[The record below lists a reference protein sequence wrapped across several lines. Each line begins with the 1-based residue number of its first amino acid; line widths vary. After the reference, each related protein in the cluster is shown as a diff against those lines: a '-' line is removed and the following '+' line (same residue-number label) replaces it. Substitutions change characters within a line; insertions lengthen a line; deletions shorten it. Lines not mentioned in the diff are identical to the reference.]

1 MKTESKYTLL
11 RITQKGLKTK
21 ELKVG
26 RVGLKRAK
34 EVFKIEAEAV
44 ADLANKLDHNFT
56 QAVDEISN
64 CKGRIVVTGMGKA
77 GIIGQ
82 KISATLSSL
91 GTPSVWLHSAE
102 AVHGDLGRVTKEDI
116 VIALSNSGE
125 TEETKSLIPVLKKI
139 GAKIIAI
146 TGNKNSSLAKFSNLV
161 LDVSV
166 KKEACPL
173 GLAPTSSTTAMLAMG
188 DALAVCLVEK
198 KGFKE
203 KDFALFHPGGALGRK
218 LLLKVDDIMRKG
230 KDNPIVNEEAIVK
243 DVLYAITEA
252 RAGSASVVNKSG
264 KLSGIFTD
272 GDLRR
277 HLETDADLSRRKVKE
292 VMTKNPVTI
301 RPEKL
306 AVEALRILEERKIDE
321 LPVVDEKGRPAGL
334 LDVQDVLRAG
344 LV

>member
-1 MKTESKYTLL
+1 M
-11 RITQKGLKTK
+11 II
-21 ELKVG
+21 
-26 RVGLKRAK
+26 KRAK
-34 EVFKIEAEAV
+34 EVFRLEAEAV
-44 ADLANKLDHNFT
+44 RALANKLDHNFV
-56 QAVDEISN
+56 QAVEAISN
-64 CKGRIVVTGMGKA
+64 CKGRVVVTGMGKA

-82 KISATLSSL
+82 KISATLASL
-91 GTPSVWLHSAE
+91 GTPSIWLHSAE
-102 AVHGDLGRVTKEDI
+102 AVHGDLGRVTKNDI

-188 DALAVCLVEK
+188 DALAVCLVKE

-277 HLETDADLSRRKVKE
+277 HLETDANLSRRKVKE

-301 RPEKL
+301 LPEKL

-321 LPVVDEKGRPAGL
+321 LPVVDKKGRPAGL

>member
-1 MKTESKYTLL
+1 M
-11 RITQKGLKTK
+11 II
-21 ELKVG
+21 
-26 RVGLKRAK
+26 KRAK
-34 EVFKIEAEAV
+34 EVFRLEAEAV
-44 ADLANKLDHNFT
+44 SALAKKLDDNFVK
-56 QAVDEISN
+56 AVEAISN
-64 CKGRIVVTGMGKA
+64 CRGRVVVTGMGKA

-82 KISATLSSL
+82 KISATLASL
-91 GTPSVWLHSAE
+91 GTPSIWLHSAE

-139 GAKIIAI
+139 GAKIIAV

-166 KKEACPL
+166 KKEAC
-173 GLAPTSSTTAMLAMG
+173 PTSSTTAMLAMG

-277 HLETDADLSRRKVKE
+277 HLETDANLSRRKVKE

-301 RPEKL
+301 LPEKL

-321 LPVVDEKGRPAGL
+321 LPVVDKKGRPAGL

>member
-1 MKTESKYTLL
+1 M
-11 RITQKGLKTK
+11 II
-21 ELKVG
+21 
-26 RVGLKRAK
+26 KRAK
-34 EVFKIEAEAV
+34 EVFRLEAEAV
-44 ADLANKLDHNFT
+44 SALAKKLDDNFVK
-56 QAVDEISN
+56 AVEAISN
-64 CKGRIVVTGMGKA
+64 CRGRVVVTGMGKA

-82 KISATLSSL
+82 KISATLASL
-91 GTPSVWLHSAE
+91 GTPSIWLHSAE

-139 GAKIIAI
+139 GAKIIAV

-277 HLETDADLSRRKVKE
+277 TLEKKLDFNTTLVSTVMSKTPRTVSPDA
-292 VMTKNPVTI
+292 
-301 RPEKL
+301 L
-306 AVEALRILEERKIDE
+306 AVEAVQMMEQYNITQLLVIDANKKV
-321 LPVVDEKGRPAGL
+321 LGALNMHDL
-334 LDVQDVLRAG
+334 LKAKVI
-344 LV
+344 

>member
-1 MKTESKYTLL
+1 M
-11 RITQKGLKTK
+11 I
-21 ELKVG
+21 
-26 RVGLKRAK
+26 LKRAK
-34 EVFKIEAEAV
+34 EVFRLEAQAV
-44 ADLANKLDHNFT
+44 SALADKLDNNFIR
-56 QAVDEISN
+56 AVEALYN
-64 CKGRIVVTGMGKA
+64 CKGRVVLTGMGKA

-102 AVHGDLGRVTKEDI
+102 AIHGDLGRVTKDDI

-125 TEETKSLIPVLKKI
+125 TEETKSLVPILKKI
-139 GAKIIAI
+139 GTEIIAI
-146 TGNKNSSLAKFSNLV
+146 TGNRQSTLAKHSDIV

-188 DALAVCLVEK
+188 DALAVCLVDK

-203 KDFALFHPGGALGRK
+203 KDFALYHPGGALGKK
-218 LLLKVDDIMRKG
+218 LLLKVEDIMRKG
-230 KDNPIVNEEAIVK
+230 KSNPIVSEDLIVK

-252 RAGSASVVNKSG
+252 RAGAASVVNKMG
-264 KLSGIFTD
+264 KLTGIFTD

-277 HLETDADLSRRKVKE
+277 HLETDSNLAQKRVKE
-292 VMTKNPVTI
+292 VMTKNPVSI
-301 RPEKL
+301 QPERL
-306 AVEALRILEERKIDE
+306 AVEALRILEEKKIDE
-321 LPVVDEKGRPAGL
+321 LPVVDKNGKPAGM

>member
-1 MKTESKYTLL
+1 M
-11 RITQKGLKTK
+11 II
-21 ELKVG
+21 
-26 RVGLKRAK
+26 KRAK
-34 EVFKIEAEAV
+34 EVFRLEAEAV
-44 ADLANKLDHNFT
+44 SALAKKLDDNFVK
-56 QAVDEISN
+56 AVEAISN
-64 CKGRIVVTGMGKA
+64 CRGRVVVTGMGKA

-82 KISATLSSL
+82 KISATLASL
-91 GTPSVWLHSAE
+91 GTPSIWLHSAE

-139 GAKIIAI
+139 GAKIIAV

-277 HLETDADLSRRKVKE
+277 HLETDANLSRRKVKE

-301 RPEKL
+301 LPEKL

-321 LPVVDEKGRPAGL
+321 LPVVDKKGRPAGL

>member
-1 MKTESKYTLL
+1 MT
-11 RITQKGLKTK
+11 
-21 ELKVG
+21 
-26 RVGLKRAK
+26 LKRAR
-34 EVFKIEAEAV
+34 EVFRIEAEAV
-44 ADLANKLDHNFT
+44 ASLANKLDHNFT
-56 QAVDEISN
+56 QAVEAIYN
-64 CKGRIVVTGMGKA
+64 CKGRVVVTGMGKA

-102 AVHGDLGRVTKEDI
+102 AIHGDLGRVTKDDI

-125 TEETKSLIPVLKKI
+125 TEETKSLIPLIKKI
-139 GAKIIAI
+139 GARIIAI
-146 TGNKNSSLAKFSNLV
+146 TGNRNSGLAKHSDLV

-203 KDFALFHPGGALGRK
+203 KDFALFHPGGALGKK
-218 LLLKVDDIMRKG
+218 LLLKVEDIMRKG
-230 KDNPIVNEEAIVK
+230 KANPIVKEGAVVK

-252 RAGSASVVNKSG
+252 RAGAASVVDKYG
-264 KLSGIFTD
+264 RLTGIFTD

-277 HLETDADLSRRKVKE
+277 HLEANANLSERRVKE
-292 VMTKNPVTI
+292 VMTRNPI
-301 RPEKL
+301 AIQPQRL
-306 AVEALRILEERKIDE
+306 AVEALRILEEKKIDE
-321 LPVVDEKGRPAGL
+321 LPVVDIQKKPVGM

>member
-1 MKTESKYTLL
+1 M
-11 RITQKGLKTK
+11 I
-21 ELKVG
+21 
-26 RVGLKRAK
+26 LKRAK
-34 EVFKIEAEAV
+34 EVFRIEAEAV
-44 ADLANKLDHNFT
+44 SSLASKLDGNFT
-56 QAVDEISN
+56 KAVEAIYN
-64 CKGRIVVTGMGKA
+64 CKGRVVVTGMGKA

-91 GTPSVWLHSAE
+91 GTPSIWLHSAE
-102 AVHGDLGRVTKEDI
+102 AIHGDLGRVTKDDI

-125 TEETKSLIPVLKKI
+125 TEETKSLIPILKKI
-139 GAKIIAI
+139 GARVIAI
-146 TGNKNSSLAKFSNLV
+146 TGNRNSSLAKYSDLV

-188 DALAVCLVEK
+188 DAVAVCLVEK

-203 KDFALFHPGGALGRK
+203 KDFALFHPGGALGKK
-218 LLLKVDDIMRKG
+218 LLLRVEDIMRKG
-230 KDNPIVNEEAIVK
+230 KANPIVSEGAIVK

-252 RAGSASVVNKSG
+252 RAGAASVIDKSG
-264 KLSGIFTD
+264 RLSGIFTD

-277 HLETDADLSRRKVKE
+277 HLETDADLARKKVKE
-292 VMTKNPVTI
+292 VMTKKPITI
-301 RPEKL
+301 QPDKL
-306 AVEALRILEERKIDE
+306 AVEALKILEERKIDE
-321 LPVVDEKGRPAGL
+321 IPVVDKNGKPAGM